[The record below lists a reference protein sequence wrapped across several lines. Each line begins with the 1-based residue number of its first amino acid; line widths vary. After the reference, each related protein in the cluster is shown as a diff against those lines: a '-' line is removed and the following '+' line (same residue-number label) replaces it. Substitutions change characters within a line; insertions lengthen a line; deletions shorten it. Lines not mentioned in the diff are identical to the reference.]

1 MNKYIIILLLFAGS
15 MKISAQVTINLQLSP
30 VGIVQKNQLWNLS
43 LINSGT
49 AGVLV
54 KLNMVMTDIAT
65 GQPVLSA
72 STNTINLS
80 QGSRIIQYAEL
91 MPITYTV
98 LNSNY
103 NVDPSA
109 TGFLPVGNFNICYQA
124 MKQGAE
130 GFYGITEE
138 CASIEIEPLTPPYLS
153 LPENE
158 AELEED
164 RPFFTWLPPN
174 PTSLFNNLSYS
185 FKLVEVLQKQ
195 QASEAIQQN
204 LPIVFQPGITGNTF
218 NYPTASPKLDTGK
231 TYAWQ
236 VVANN
241 NNLRIANSE
250 VWTFKLKQNGQVN
263 PVAADAPFYKL
274 KLQTG
279 TAYFV
284 CNGVLRYEY
293 INELNDRQAV
303 INIFDISNK
312 SKKQLVKE
320 VTQNLNDG
328 QNLVSIDL
336 KEDGLRKGHIYLVE
350 LINSRNEIWN
360 CSFEYKPTN

>member
-1 MNKYIIILLLFAGS
+1 MKKYIMILLLLAGS
-15 MKISAQVTINLQLSP
+15 IKITAQVTINLQLSP

-49 AGVLV
+49 AGMLI
-54 KLNMVMTDIAT
+54 KLNMVMTDMAT

-80 QGSRIIQYAEL
+80 AGSRIIQYAEL
-91 MPITYTV
+91 LPITYTV

-103 NVDPSA
+103 NVDPSS
-109 TGFLPVGNFNICYQA
+109 TGFLPVGNFNVCYQA
-124 MKQGAE
+124 MKQGPE
-130 GFYGITEE
+130 GFKDITEE
-138 CASIEIEPLTPPYLS
+138 CTSIEIEPLTPPYLS

-158 AELEED
+158 AAIEED

-185 FKLVEVLQKQ
+185 FKLVEVLHKQ
-195 QASEAIQQN
+195 QGSEAIQQN
-204 LPIVFQPGITGNTF
+204 LPIVFLPGITGNSF
-218 NYPTASPKLDTGK
+218 NYPGANPRLDTGK

-241 NNLRIANSE
+241 NNLRIATSE
-250 VWTFKLKQNGQVN
+250 VWTFTVKRNEQGK
-263 PVAADAPFYKL
+263 PVLADAPFYKL
-274 KLQTG
+274 KTETG

-284 CNGVLRYEY
+284 CNGVLKYEY
-293 INELNDRQAV
+293 INELNDQKAAL
-303 INIFDISNK
+303 NIYDISNK
-312 SKKQLVKE
+312 SKKQLLKE
-320 VTQNLNDG
+320 VAQNLKDG
-328 QNLVSIDL
+328 QNLISIDL
-336 KEDGLRKGHIYLVE
+336 KEDGLKKGHIYLVE